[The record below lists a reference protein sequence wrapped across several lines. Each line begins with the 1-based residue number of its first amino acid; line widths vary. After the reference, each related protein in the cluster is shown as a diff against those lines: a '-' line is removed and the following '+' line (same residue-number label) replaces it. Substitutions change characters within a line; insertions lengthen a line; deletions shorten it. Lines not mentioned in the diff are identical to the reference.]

1 MERSRDWPL
10 ISYLSN
16 KVSSYV
22 WNIRREGERE
32 RARGE
37 ERERDLVTKRHVLF
51 FICRHGN
58 RDLTAKENQCRH
70 EEWRGKR

>member
-1 MERSRDWPL
+1 MERSRDWPV

-37 ERERDLVTKRHVLF
+37 ERERDLVTKRVPTACAF
-51 FICRHGN
+51 FH
-58 RDLTAKENQCRH
+58 L
-70 EEWRGKR
+70 